1 MICSQLLVTENN
13 DNNSHSQTQDYCPND
28 VPDNHVIMM
37 QPDNQNADAQNYH
50 NHALSGIGTFT
61 QCKLCD
67 MYCFNVRCQE
77 QFHIAIFDIA
87 GDAPASKPNDGMTR
101 FNSILSH

>member
-1 MICSQLLVTENN
+1 MTTIATVKHKIIVQMMFMI
-13 DNNSHSQTQDYCPND
+13 DPQDY
-28 VPDNHVIMM
+28 
-37 QPDNQNADAQNYH
+37 Q

-77 QFHIAIFDIA
+77 QFHIATFDIA
-87 GDAPASKPNDGMTR
+87 GDAPASKPNDGMTC

>member
-1 MICSQLLVTENN
+1 MIYSQLLVTENN

-28 VPDNHVIMM
+28 VHDIMM
-37 QPDNQNADAQNYH
+37 QPNNQNADPQDYQ

-67 MYCFNVRCQE
+67 MYCF
-77 QFHIAIFDIA
+77 II
-87 GDAPASKPNDGMTR
+87 R
-101 FNSILSH
+101 FQ